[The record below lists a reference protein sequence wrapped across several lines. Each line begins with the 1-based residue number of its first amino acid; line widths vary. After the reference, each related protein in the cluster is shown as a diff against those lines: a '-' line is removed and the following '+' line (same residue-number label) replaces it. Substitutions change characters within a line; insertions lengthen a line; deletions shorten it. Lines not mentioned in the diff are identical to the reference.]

1 VKVMNS
7 DQSQIEI
14 SSMLESNIMKWVI
27 SYYDIIACRLIL
39 KAYNEPLT
47 RTLINNGVNAE
58 CNSMLR
64 KVAKFKPYMLENGY
78 DNVCQVIQDLKTD
91 TQNIIIKALKEDKG
105 VMI

>member
-1 VKVMNS
+1 MKMS
-7 DQSQIEI
+7 RDMARIET
-14 SSMLESNIMKWVI
+14 SSMLESNIMQWAI

-47 RTLINNGVNAE
+47 RTAINNSVNAE

-64 KVAKFKPYMLENGY
+64 KVTKFKPYMLENGY

-105 VMI
+105 V

>member
-1 VKVMNS
+1 MNN
-7 DQSQIEI
+7 DQARIET
-14 SSMLESNIMKWVI
+14 SSMLESNLMQWAI

-39 KAYNEPLT
+39 KAYNEPIT
-47 RTLINNGVNAE
+47 RTAINNSVNAE
-58 CNSMLR
+58 CNSILR

-91 TQNIIIKALKEDKG
+91 TQNIIIKALKTDKG